1 MLLQRSFCGQ
11 DSDCPTFGRTR
22 CVGPSLGFCLTGK
35 VEYYTIP
42 GKCVR
47 RGNIT
52 CRLKVLLEM
61 GDQAQCDYYTCAQ
74 CRHPID
80 CTGLNQV
87 TTTTTT
93 TTTSEQQQLI
103 FISLDV
109 CRLQVY
115 SERRPSVLTV
125 LRSFNMM
132 SVFVVS
138 CELYKTTL

>member
-1 MLLQRSFCGQ
+1 M
-11 DSDCPTFGRTR
+11 
-22 CVGPSLGFCLTGK
+22 GPSLGFCLTGQ

-87 TTTTTT
+87 TDLQQNITTT
-93 TTTSEQQQLI
+93 I
-103 FISLDV
+103 FLAVDV
-109 CRLQVY
+109 YQLQVLP
-115 SERRPSVLTV
+115 ERRPSLTI
-125 LRSFNMM
+125 LRSFKLYLF
-132 SVFVVS
+132 VF
-138 CELYKTTL
+138 CYEICKAATL